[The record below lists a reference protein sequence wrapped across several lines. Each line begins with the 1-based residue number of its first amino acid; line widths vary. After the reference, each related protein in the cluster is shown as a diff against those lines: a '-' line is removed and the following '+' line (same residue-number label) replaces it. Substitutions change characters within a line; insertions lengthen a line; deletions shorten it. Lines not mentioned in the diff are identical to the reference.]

1 MNNTERTRDNE
12 AQRQAAESK
21 NHATDMPTIINCL
34 FEEHRYLAALARVL
48 ASKAGQRRPLEIG
61 DYYLL
66 RDIAGY
72 LSDYP
77 DQVHHPTEDLLFEK
91 LERRRPSMKKA
102 IQRLRADH
110 DAVLMETGELLGLLD
125 RAIDKRGQGC
135 ETTLRDVC
143 ASFAR
148 HQQEHM
154 EFENRTLFPAA
165 LKSLR
170 PTDWRDIESQFAAVE
185 DPLFGRVVGNKHRRL
200 YEYMISPQNDAF
212 EKHIASR
219 IVSLERLIGTSDVI
233 VKGLDAGRDR
243 VRKLGEG
250 LSEESRTTVKQFL
263 QSPNLTLAI
272 VLPFSYG
279 AFLGSSLMLCAY
291 DLLDICSSTVSD
303 AFAHCS
309 QRPTRIV
316 DPQ

>member
-1 MNNTERTRDNE
+1 MSTTERTRDNE
-12 AQRQAAESK
+12 AQTQAAEST
-21 NHATDMPTIINCL
+21 NRATDMPTIIDCL
-34 FEEHRYLAALARVL
+34 FEEHRYLSALARVL
-48 ASKAGQRRPLEIG
+48 ASKAGQRKPLGIG
-61 DYYLL
+61 DYCLL

-72 LSDYP
+72 LHDYP

-102 IQRLRADH
+102 IQRLRVDH
-110 DAVLMETGELLGLLD
+110 GAVLTETEELLGLLD
-125 RAIDKRGQGC
+125 RAIEKRGQGC
-135 ETTLRDVC
+135 ETTIRDAC

-148 HQQEHM
+148 HQAEHM

-200 YEYMISPQNDAF
+200 YEYMISPQDDAS
-212 EKHIASR
+212 EKHIASG
-219 IVSLERLIGTSDVI
+219 IASLERLIETSDVI
-233 VKGLDAGRDR
+233 VNGMDAGRAR

-250 LSEESRTTVKQFL
+250 LSKETRTSAKQFL
-263 QSPNLTLAI
+263 QPPNFALAA
-272 VLPFSYG
+272 VLSFSYG

-309 QRPTRIV
+309 QRPSRFA
-316 DPQ
+316 DPR